1 MRQTAPG
8 SGLILQLF
16 LLVFLP
22 LTVLLLLITFGSL
35 SLHRSAM
42 RNMVAGRDE
51 QVVRTAAS
59 ALQAQLDYRLLEI
72 EGLARRAAGLPDESL
87 DDVIHRS
94 EYLLGS
100 FPGGFALFDQDGLVL
115 AHTENPEMLGWLS
128 SNISNSLRP
137 GVSQGNPAI
146 STAFQHPANGEFA
159 NLVTFAYDKRIA
171 VGVFFPKVL
180 VETILKQAFPA
191 DHHTNI
197 LVVDATANILYL
209 SGTGAVSAEVHS
221 HPGVISALGGESGA
235 IYLPIDGNQQI
246 IAYSPVQPVGWG
258 LVVQEAAEMV
268 ETPLL
273 SSTQMAPLILV
284 PALLIALLA
293 LFFGA
298 RQVVW
303 PLQALEKQS
312 AKLAWGDFN
321 AIQESV
327 GGIAEIRS
335 LQAGLIHMAEKVK
348 TAQQGLHNY
357 IGAITVGQEDERR
370 RLARELH
377 DETLQGLIALK
388 QRVQLLQIS
397 KNNQSSSPPLTEIEA
412 LAEQTIQ
419 DLRRLVR
426 ALRPIY
432 LEDLGL
438 PAALEML
445 SQENTSST
453 GVEIVFEKIGV
464 EQRQSP
470 DIELALYRITQEA
483 MNNAIRHSQAHQI
496 RVTTHYTQDALV
508 LEVSDD
514 GTGFQIPK
522 SPAEFAPSGHFG
534 LLGLHERAELIG
546 AQLNISS
553 DTGVGTSIKVILPN

>member
-1 MRQTAPG
+1 MRG
-8 SGLILQLF
+8 
-16 LLVFLP
+16 
-22 LTVLLLLITFGSL
+22 
-35 SLHRSAM
+35 
-42 RNMVAGRDE
+42 MVAGRDE
-51 QVVRTAAS
+51 QAVRTAAS
-59 ALQAQLDYRLLEI
+59 ALQAQLDYRVLEI

-87 DDVIHRS
+87 DDVIRRS
-94 EYLLGS
+94 EYLLAS
-100 FPGGFALFDQDGLVL
+100 FPGGFAVFDQGGFVL
-115 AHTENPEMLGWLS
+115 AHTENPEMLAWIS
-128 SNISNSLRP
+128 STIPNSIKP
-137 GVSQGNPAI
+137 GFSQGNPAI

-159 NLVTFAYDKRIA
+159 NMAAFAYDERIA
-171 VGVFFPKVL
+171 VGVFFPRVL
-180 VETILKQAFPA
+180 AETILKQAFPA

-197 LVVDATANILYL
+197 LIVDATANILYL
-209 SGTGAVSAEVHS
+209 SGTGTVPAEVHS
-221 HPGVISALGGESGA
+221 HPGVIRALDGESGA
-235 IYLPIDGNQQI
+235 IYQPIDGNQQI

-258 LVVQEAAEMV
+258 LVVQEAADMV

-303 PLQALEKQS
+303 PLQTLEKQA

-397 KNNQSSSPPLTEIEA
+397 KNHQPSSPPLTEIEA

-453 GVEIVFEKIGV
+453 GVEVVFEKIGV

-470 DIELALYRITQEA
+470 DKELALYRIAQEA

-496 RVTTHYTQDALV
+496 RVTIHYTQDALV

-546 AQLNISS
+546 AQLNINSS
-553 DTGVGTSIKVILPN
+553 TGDGTSIKVILPN